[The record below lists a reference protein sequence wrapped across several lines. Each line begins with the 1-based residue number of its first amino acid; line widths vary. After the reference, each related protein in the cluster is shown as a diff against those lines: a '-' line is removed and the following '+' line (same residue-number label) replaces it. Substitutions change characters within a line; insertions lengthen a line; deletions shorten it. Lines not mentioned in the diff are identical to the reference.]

1 MHFLEILVTCVL
13 VSSGVGAVD
22 VVGLVDWDCVD
33 RGMVDWGR
41 DGVSRG
47 MVDRGVLDRDML
59 DRGMVDR
66 GGVGRLVG
74 LVGTRVLWGGG
85 ARLVSPGV
93 VWEPGGVGEVLQVE
107 PESE

>member
-1 MHFLEILVTCVL
+1 MEILVTCVL

-22 VVGLVDWDCVD
+22 VVGLVDWDRVD

-41 DGVSRG
+41 DGVSRGMVDRG

-66 GGVGRLVG
+66 GGVGRLVV

-93 VWEPGGVGEVLQVE
+93 VWDPGGV
-107 PESE
+107 